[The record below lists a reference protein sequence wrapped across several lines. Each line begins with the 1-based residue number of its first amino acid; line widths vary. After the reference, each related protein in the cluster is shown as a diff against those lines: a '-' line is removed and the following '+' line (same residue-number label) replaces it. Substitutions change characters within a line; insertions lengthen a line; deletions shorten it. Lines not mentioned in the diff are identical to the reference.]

1 MIRCYTYW
9 ASALFI
15 SHPLFSSHSQNAFL
29 SSIFHLFSS
38 FYLII
43 IYLPWWKIAFS
54 ACLSSTFIFH
64 LPPSAIAWKTFL
76 IPSYSEL
83 YFLFLVSFPF
93 KKHFHI
99 PACLFENAL
108 LFSGSPLLFAAWDIL
123 CSPSAPFPVR
133 CSLSPAFLN
142 RRRLPFTLSS
152 RLSFRRRFPSSMVC
166 PKHTLPWRCLYAR
179 PPRNL
184 ECGFH
189 LPTGV
194 NAFTCRGKWLYMLR

>member
-1 MIRCYTYW
+1 MPF
-9 ASALFI
+9 L
-15 SHPLFSSHSQNAFL
+15 SSPPRNAFL
-29 SSIFHLFSS
+29 SSIFHLFPS

-54 ACLSSTFIFH
+54 ARISSTFIFH
-64 LPPSAIAWKTFL
+64 LPPSAIAWKSFL

-123 CSPSAPFPVR
+123 CPRPPHSLSAIPFLPPSWIDGVCPLPCPPAFPSAGAFPQAWSVR
-133 CSLSPAFLN
+133 SI
-142 RRRLPFTLSS
+142 
-152 RLSFRRRFPSSMVC
+152 
-166 PKHTLPWRCLYAR
+166 RCLDA
-179 PPRNL
+179 
-184 ECGFH
+184 
-189 LPTGV
+189 
-194 NAFTCRGKWLYMLR
+194 AFTRVPP

>member
-1 MIRCYTYW
+1 MPFL
-9 ASALFI
+9 S
-15 SHPLFSSHSQNAFL
+15 SHPWNVFL
-29 SSIFHLFSS
+29 SSIFHLFQS

>member
-1 MIRCYTYW
+1 MKHLSLICFFGKCSFLLEHGWIGVKSWTVP
-9 ASALFI
+9 F
-15 SHPLFSSHSQNAFL
+15 PSSHSQNALL
-29 SSIFHLFSS
+29 SSIFHLFPS

-54 ACLSSTFIFH
+54 ARLSSTLIFH
-64 LPPSAIAWKTFL
+64 LPPSAIAWKSFL

-99 PACLFENAL
+99 PACLLENAL

-133 CSLSPAFLN
+133 YSLPPAF
-142 RRRLPFTLSS
+142 PSAGA
-152 RLSFRRRFPSSMVC
+152 FPQAWSVRSI
-166 PKHTLPWRCLYAR
+166 RCLDA
-179 PPRNL
+179 
-184 ECGFH
+184 
-189 LPTGV
+189 
-194 NAFTCRGKWLYMLR
+194 AFTCVPP

>member
-1 MIRCYTYW
+1 MKHLSLICFFGECSFLLEYGWIGVKSWTVP
-9 ASALFI
+9 F
-15 SHPLFSSHSQNAFL
+15 PSSHSQNAFL
-29 SSIFHLFSS
+29 SSIFHLFQS

-54 ACLSSTFIFH
+54 ARLSSTFIFH

-76 IPSYSEL
+76 IPLYSEV
-83 YFLFLVSFPF
+83 YSSFLVCFPF

-123 CSPSAPFPVR
+123 CPPSAPFLV
-133 CSLSPAFLN
+133 CYSLSPAFLN

-166 PKHTLPWRCLYAR
+166 PKHTLPWRCLYVR
-179 PPRNL
+179 TPVTL
-184 ECGFH
+184 
-189 LPTGV
+189 
-194 NAFTCRGKWLYMLR
+194 NAGSIYQPG

>member
-54 ACLSSTFIFH
+54 ARLSSTFIFH
-64 LPPSAIAWKTFL
+64 LPPSAIAWKSFL
-76 IPSYSEL
+76 IPSYSEV
-83 YFLFLVSFPF
+83 YSSFLVCFPF

-142 RRRLPFTLSS
+142 RRRLP
-152 RLSFRRRFPSSMVC
+152 SSMVC

-179 PPRNL
+179 TPVTL
-184 ECGFH
+184 
-189 LPTGV
+189 
-194 NAFTCRGKWLYMLR
+194 NAGSIYQPG

>member
-1 MIRCYTYW
+1 MPF
-9 ASALFI
+9 L
-15 SHPLFSSHSQNAFL
+15 SSPPRNAFL

-108 LFSGSPLLFAAWDIL
+108 LFSGSPLLFATWDIL
-123 CSPSAPFPVR
+123 CPPSAPFPVR